1 MPEPAPPDFNEDG
14 LISIPTHSDI
24 CARRE
29 GASLLLAP
37 SIAGATFCDTAVEQ
51 HTAAVRHHT
60 VAAAVQHNTA
70 DSRRSCPAAAR
81 SPPADQPHLGEPLE
95 AHQPSA
101 SSSREPVQAPT
112 SNPTLHLALLE
123 TLGRTAATRA
133 DSSSLEEQTMS
144 TRSGASAVFSPS
156 DDEPRDDFFSSR
168 SHRTAVPDDEPDD
181 DLTAV
186 PQGAGPTSGGTAL
199 ISPASGT
206 GGVRA
211 DPPTLVLQPPPLPR
225 AFLFSDPP
233 CCVES
238 CGESGMARCKLRW
251 HLHGTT
257 QCGHGYC
264 AGHRRKVSF
273 TYTAMC
279 YCCYERLQLV
289 FSDGTDTGSDTS
301 SFTGTDSGSAPEW
314 T

>member
-156 DDEPRDDFFSSR
+156 DDEP
-168 SHRTAVPDDEPDD
+168 DDEALTSD

-206 GGVRA
+206 GGVGA

-225 AFLFSDPP
+225 AFLFSDLP

-264 AGHRRKVSF
+264 AGHRRTVSF
-273 TYTAMC
+273 TYQAMC
-279 YCCYERLQLV
+279 HCCYTRLLLV
-289 FSDGTDTGSDTS
+289 FSDGTDS
-301 SFTGTDSGSAPEW
+301 SSSSPSSASSSSAPECTPERGAW
-314 T
+314 Q

>member
-81 SPPADQPHLGEPLE
+81 SPPGDSFRDFALVVVRRPAFE

-101 SSSREPVQAPT
+101 SSSHEPVQAPT

-156 DDEPRDDFFSSR
+156 DDEP
-168 SHRTAVPDDEPDD
+168 DDEALTTD

-206 GGVRA
+206 GGVGA

-251 HLHGTT
+251 DLDGIT

-273 TYTAMC
+273 TYQAMC

-289 FSDGTDTGSDTS
+289 FSDGTDYS
-301 SFTGTDSGSAPEW
+301 SSSASRASSSSAPEC
-314 T
+314 TPE